1 MKEITVV
8 EPVFVADFH
17 CVGSECRDHCCKG
30 WDITLDKKT
39 VNRYLKSS
47 QIEIRN
53 IASENI
59 LTTKKSQGEWGMIK
73 LSAGS
78 NCAFMDTD
86 MLCKVHKQ
94 LGEKA
99 LSTTCST
106 YPRKKRIYQSAVD
119 NSVMLSCPE
128 AAKKLLTRPDAMM
141 FTQSTFLQAKAN
153 HHSPR
158 NQDHRLIN
166 LMAMNLVKRS
176 SDGGPAGLYGIA
188 LLLMRLDKMKLSG
201 SVSVEELEDYYLNI
215 ISNIDNGVISSN
227 IGELNSNH
235 ELQWALLLRM
245 QTYFVTQA
253 HSRSARTFDH
263 YMSKLLYIQGE
274 GAQNGDVAASMKRLD
289 KVWQEKALPWL
300 AERPHLMSNYLQYKI
315 YNDNFPGNKNRTPLA
330 SLYLLT
336 AEWFMVKSLI
346 AACIELVGEVEEND
360 VINIIYSF
368 QALTTHNASCS
379 TAFFNEIDKV
389 KVNDDLSL
397 IYLLK

>member
-1 MKEITVV
+1 MKEITVT
-8 EPVFVADFH
+8 EPVFVADFK

-53 IASENI
+53 IASEHI
-59 LTTKKSQGEWGMIK
+59 LTTKLSHSYWGKIK
-73 LSAGS
+73 LSPGG
-78 NCAFMDTD
+78 NCAFMDED
-86 MLCKVHKQ
+86 QLCKVHKH

-99 LSTTCST
+99 LSNTCAT
-106 YPRKKRIYQSAVD
+106 YPRRNRVYASAVD
-119 NSVMLSCPE
+119 NSVAISCPE
-128 AAKKLLTRPDAMM
+128 AAKQLLTRPDGMM
-141 FTQSTFLQAKAN
+141 FSQKTLLQARAN
-153 HHSPR
+153 NNSTM
-158 NQDHRLIN
+158 NQQHRLVN
-166 LMAMNLVKRS
+166 LMALNLVKRS
-176 SDGGPAGLYGIA
+176 HDGGPAGLYGTA
-188 LLLMRLDKMKLSG
+188 LLLMRLNKMIEDG
-201 SVSVEELEDYYLNI
+201 NFNAEELENYYLNI
-215 ISNIDNGVISSN
+215 IASIDNGTIANN
-227 IGELNSNH
+227 IAELNSNH

-245 QTYFVTQA
+245 QTYFITQA
-253 HSRSARTFDH
+253 NSRAATTFNH

-274 GAQNGDVAASMKRLD
+274 GAQNGDVAASMMRLN
-289 KVWQEKALPWL
+289 KVWHEKALPWL

-315 YNDNFPGNKNRTPLA
+315 YNDDFPGNVSRTPLA

-346 AACIELVGEVEEND
+346 AACIELVGDIEEND

-368 QALTTHNASCS
+368 HALTTHSPLCS
-379 TAFFNEIDKV
+379 AAFFDEIDKV